1 MTHRLLLP
9 SKDSALDSSFVG
21 LVLNTLSTPSIK
33 RFSFELF
40 LIWTLP
46 DLDSS
51 CFGLILQPGTR
62 GQRKEGNTGSWEG
75 DLRIISTNQSEAN
88 TQPNEAPGRQRT
100 KMTTREGSGPSSSR
114 DLPGKDLGLNSSRRD
129 LVTAALVLGWVT
141 CNYMQYNQ

>member
-9 SKDSALDSSFVG
+9 SKDSALDSSFFG

-33 RFSFELF
+33 RFSFGLF

-46 DLDSS
+46 ALDSS
-51 CFGLILQPGTR
+51 YSLQPGTR

-100 KMTTREGSGPSSSR
+100 KMTTRQGSGPSSSR
-114 DLPGKDLGLNSSRRD
+114 DLPGKTDRP
-129 LVTAALVLGWVT
+129 T
-141 CNYMQYNQ
+141 Q